1 MCVLYNNLR
10 GTREKFIFLGVIVS
24 PAARKLIG
32 VPVRGK
38 CNLGPGPRGK
48 FLILIVE
55 LSGINSKKF
64 WN

>member
-32 VPVRGK
+32 VPVMG
-38 CNLGPGPRGK
+38 NATWGLTPEAS
-48 FLILIVE
+48 F
-55 LSGINSKKF
+55 
-64 WN
+64 